1 MLSSSPELAKPG
13 GKPIRFFALSVGFGK
28 MSKKTFFRRRVARRA
43 SIDPVLLPASIAW
56 STIALLVLLGA
67 IQEMGGF
74 HPALDTKFGLASIG
88 LFFAGGLV
96 SIGLYKVLMRR
107 EVGRHAQAVD
117 SAKENRKTPN
127 RLLDGEIQSWW
138 ISVISP
144 VESLLVRW
152 RLHPNAVTA
161 LSFGFN
167 LVGCALLFLG
177 CLFLAGWVILLG
189 GTMDMLDGR
198 IARKTGTVSKRGA
211 FFDSVMDRYGEI
223 LIFLGL
229 AAHFRDSILL
239 YIILLA
245 MAGSLMVSYTRAR
258 AEGLGVTCKVGML
271 QRPERIV
278 FLGFGA
284 IFSSI
289 LYMLRGTL
297 GLNGGT
303 YLMGLVLLVIA
314 LLSNATAFSRMV
326 YIMRKLGREEQ
337 ASGQK

>member
-1 MLSSSPELAKPG
+1 MP
-13 GKPIRFFALSVGFGK
+13 
-28 MSKKTFFRRRVARRA
+28 KKTFFRRRLTRRA
-43 SIDPVLLPASIAW
+43 SLDPLLLPASIAW
-56 STIALLVLLGA
+56 STIALLILLGA
-67 IQEMGGF
+67 VQEMGGF

-96 SIGLYKVLMRR
+96 SIAVFKVLRRR
-107 EVGRHAQAVD
+107 EAGLQPVEK
-117 SAKENRKTPN
+117 AKEKRKAPD
-127 RLLDGEIQSWW
+127 RLLDGEIQAWW

-144 VESLLVRW
+144 VENLLVRMH
-152 RLHPNAVTA
+152 LHPNAVTS

-167 LVGCALLFLG
+167 LVGCIFLFLG
-177 CLFLAGWVILLG
+177 LLFLAGWVILLG

-198 IARKTGTVSKRGA
+198 IARKTGTVSRRGA

-297 GLNGGT
+297 GLNAGP
-303 YLMGLVLLVIA
+303 YLMGFVLFVIA

-326 YIMRKLGREEQ
+326 YIMRKLGRE
-337 ASGQK
+337 GQDGGPGSP

>member
-1 MLSSSPELAKPG
+1 MP
-13 GKPIRFFALSVGFGK
+13 
-28 MSKKTFFRRRVARRA
+28 KKTFFRRRVARRA

-88 LFFAGGLV
+88 LFLAGGLV
-96 SIGLYKVLMRR
+96 SIGLYKVLRRR
-107 EVGRHAQAVD
+107 EAAGSQAVE

-152 RLHPNAVTA
+152 HLHPNAVTA

-167 LVGCALLFLG
+167 LVSCALLFLG
-177 CLFLAGWVILLG
+177 WLFLAGWVILLG

-297 GLNGGT
+297 GLNGGP
-303 YLMGLVLLVIA
+303 YLMGFVILVIA
-314 LLSNATAFSRMV
+314 LLSNATALSRMV
-326 YIMRKLGREEQ
+326 YVMRKLGREEQ

>member
-1 MLSSSPELAKPG
+1 MPK
-13 GKPIRFFALSVGFGK
+13 K
-28 MSKKTFFRRRVARRA
+28 MFFRRRLIRRA
-43 SIDPVLLPASIAW
+43 SVDPLHLPASIAW
-56 STIALLVLLGA
+56 STIALLILLGA

-96 SIGLYKVLMRR
+96 SIGVFKVLRRR
-107 EVGRHAQAVD
+107 EAEPQTAEKPRGER
-117 SAKENRKTPN
+117 RKAPD
-127 RLLDGEIQSWW
+127 RLLDGEIQAWW

-144 VESLLVRW
+144 VENLLVRW
-152 RLHPNAVTA
+152 HLHPNVVTA

-167 LVGCALLFLG
+167 LVGCILLFRG
-177 CLFLAGWVILLG
+177 WLFLAGWVILLG
-189 GTMDMLDGR
+189 GTLDMLDGR
-198 IARKTGTVSKRGA
+198 IARKTGTVSRRGA
-211 FFDSVMDRYGEI
+211 FFDSVMDRYSEI

-258 AEGLGVTCKVGML
+258 AEGLGVACKVGML

-297 GLNGGT
+297 GLNAGP
-303 YLMGLVLLVIA
+303 YLMGFVLFVIA

-326 YIMRKLGREEQ
+326 YVMRKLGREEQ
-337 ASGQK
+337 NSGQ